1 MSKVLNQL
9 QAKYN
14 KLGLSRTE
22 TARELGLS
30 IATFDRML
38 ANGEDL
44 PKYKRIGNRYFF
56 PLDEIAIYLEDTKG
70 GHSVE
75 IS

>member
-1 MSKVLNQL
+1 MNDILIQL

-22 TARELGLS
+22 MAEELGLS

-38 ANGEDL
+38 ANNKDL
-44 PKYKRIGNRYFF
+44 PKHRRIGNRYFF
-56 PLDEIAIYLEDTKG
+56 PLKEVAIYLENTQKG
-70 GHSVE
+70 E
-75 IS
+75 